1 MMTDDL
7 FSISYNFIKIL
18 LPHDKRERVLTLKN
32 IILSLLPF
40 VPWEMGEKNLSFF
53 ITILIWTIIPRK

>member
-40 VPWEMGEKNLSFF
+40 VPWEMGEKNLSVF

>member
-18 LPHDKRERVLTLKN
+18 FSYDKRERVLTLKN

-40 VPWEMGEKNLSFF
+40 VPWEMGEKNLSVF